1 MKEKIQ
7 IHQQPYSPSPS
18 RSRRRKYLLTAIL
31 ILCIAVLFCLPA
43 LAAGATPTPTLWDKA
58 KTIMQDVYNKIL
70 GISTIAG
77 IVAASIAL
85 LLMNFSKNDR
95 TVGESRAWLKR
106 IIVSWVILNGLGFIM
121 SYITPFFADGKWT
134 P

>member
-1 MKEKIQ
+1 M
-7 IHQQPYSPSPS
+7 
-18 RSRRRKYLLTAIL
+18 
-31 ILCIAVLFCLPA
+31 AVLFCLPA

-77 IVAASIAL
+77 IVAASIAPAAHEL
-85 LLMNFSKNDR
+85 QRKNDR

-106 IIVSWVILNGLGFIM
+106 IIVSWAILNGLGFIIM
-121 SYITPFFADGKWT
+121 SYITPFLPTANGHRNSRESRRSICLHPLKNGFGRLSINWQ
-134 P
+134 